1 MLPEQLQRIIGYF
14 LEESTENLYIIEQGL
29 LNLQNT
35 VENTETINQLIR
47 MIHSLKGGSAMLGFS
62 SIQRT
67 AHRLEDY
74 LKILRECP
82 LRVDHRLQSLLL
94 QIFDTLSGMMQQVSS
109 AFGLNQEIAN
119 QMMLGVESVFEELN
133 DYLRTLIPTR
143 LIIRA
148 TTNDQVY
155 ILSGYCQ
162 SFTRFSVLIAE
173 SFDLLEGTITRQE
186 QETLNQRMA
195 MDVDFTSTITIITIE
210 MIRSAIEFAGGI
222 IGIVHIQRGF
232 SLLAGQE
239 YSIPQMPIEPPKTC
253 IGCRYYYG
261 RSDGGYFLNCTVYP
275 SGPKEENC
283 RDRETN

>member
-14 LEESTENLYIIEQGL
+14 LEEATENLYLIEQGL

-35 VENTETINQLIR
+35 VENPERIHQLIR
-47 MIHSLKGGSAMLGFS
+47 SAHSLKGGSAMLGFS

-82 LRVDHRLQSLLL
+82 LRVDRRLESLLL
-94 QIFDTLSGMMQQVSS
+94 QIFDTLSGMMQQISRT
-109 AFGLNQEIAN
+109 FGLNQEIAN
-119 QMMLGVESVFEELN
+119 QMMLRVEPVFEELN
-133 DYLRTLIPTR
+133 SHLRLLIPTR
-143 LIIRA
+143 ITIRA

-162 SFTRFSVLIAE
+162 SFARFSLAIAE
-173 SFDLLEGTITRQE
+173 SFDFLGGVITRQE
-186 QETLNQRMA
+186 QETLNQRMTI
-195 MDVDFTSTITIITIE
+195 DVQLQSNTTLET
-210 MIRSAIEFAGGI
+210 IRSSIEFAGGI
-222 IGIVHIQRGF
+222 IGTVQTQRGF
-232 SLLAGQE
+232 SLFTGQE
-239 YSIPQMPIEPPKTC
+239 YPMHQMPIERPKTC
-253 IGCRYYYG
+253 IGCCYYYG
-261 RSDGGYFLNCTVYP
+261 RTDGGYFLNCTVHP

>member
-35 VENTETINQLIR
+35 VDNTETINQLIR
-47 MIHSLKGGSAMLGFS
+47 IIHALKGGSAMLGFS
-62 SIQRT
+62 AIQRT

-82 LRVDHRLQSLLL
+82 LRVDDRLQSLLL
-94 QIFDTLSGMMQQVSS
+94 QIFDTLSGMVQQVSR

-119 QMMLGVESVFEELN
+119 QMMLGIEPVFEELN
-133 DYLRTLIPTR
+133 DYLRLLIPTR

-148 TTNDQVY
+148 NINDQVY

-173 SFDLLEGTITRQE
+173 SFDLLEGSILREE
-186 QETLNQRMA
+186 QETLNRRIA
-195 MDVDFTSTITIITIE
+195 IDVDFRSNITIE

-222 IGIVHIQRGF
+222 IGLVHIQRGLPLF
-232 SLLAGQE
+232 TGQE